1 MSELEIL
8 SDEDIAN
15 FLCNLDNLVDELCV
29 GGADKFRF
37 DETVITYGLNCQD
50 AIRVTAAHRRQA

>member
-1 MSELEIL
+1 MSELEFIN
-8 SDEDIAN
+8 DEDIAN

-37 DETVITYGLNCQD
+37 DETVLTHGLDCQD
-50 AIRVTAAHRRQA
+50 AIRVTSAHRRQA